1 MIQDRFTQPLL
12 VFETERERAGKS
24 VQKVFTQKIRQNG
37 LNICGKKVYSKSEE
51 KVFKSVQKLSKNV
64 LYRRLG
70 VNQCLGFLN

>member
-51 KVFKSVQKLSKNV
+51 KVRKKCPKIEQKCFIPAF
-64 LYRRLG
+64 G
-70 VNQCLGFLN
+70 CEPMFGFP